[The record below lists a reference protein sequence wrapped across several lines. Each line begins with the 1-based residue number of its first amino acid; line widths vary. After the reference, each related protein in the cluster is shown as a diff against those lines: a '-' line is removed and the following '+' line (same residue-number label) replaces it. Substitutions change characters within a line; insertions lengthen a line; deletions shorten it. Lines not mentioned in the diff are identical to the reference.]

1 MDTVT
6 DLSELAPRV
15 VFDRAEIDRLRLF
28 QINRYFESGI
38 LVELPKM
45 LAPDPSIELSTYFL
59 GSTTTTMRFRPLLG

>member
-45 LAPDPSIELSTYFL
+45 LAPT
-59 GSTTTTMRFRPLLG
+59 RPLS

>member
-15 VFDRAEIDRLRLF
+15 VCDRAEIDRLRLF

-38 LVELPKM
+38 LVQLPND
-45 LAPDPSIELSTYFL
+45 AGPGPDHRAEH
-59 GSTTTTMRFRPLLG
+59 LLWALQPRR